1 MSVKTGEEDGRWMRV
16 GIQRGVYA
24 GRSSKLRPRSDR
36 SDECK
41 SGRGGWAL
49 GLCALVGLVALVVY
63 AATAQRGVSW
73 QDSGHFQHYVLTG
86 TFTNLGGGGLAVVHP
101 WYLKTAHWFCLCFPA
116 TWRLTAVN
124 AYSGVGAAVA
134 LALCALLLLQLT
146 QRVTAVAAG
155 VITLGLAHMVWWLAT
170 VAEVYT
176 WSLAFLFAEL
186 LCLLR
191 VCRAESETSW
201 RYAWYGLLFL
211 NGMHASLHNAAF
223 LNLPVY
229 GALWLFSRST
239 AQPQGWGRVWFGLF
253 CAFSWLVGAV
263 LLVAMVLHELGAGN
277 SLLATLQSLLVG
289 DRYGAIVLG
298 IGGVDLRLAL
308 ANLALAG
315 VSFISPC
322 WLFAFASVRQP
333 CCDGKLFRR
342 ALLALTAIQAFFWI
356 RYFVPDQATFVVPTL
371 GLAAV
376 WLGMGA
382 ARCQGRS
389 VATLLAIGVCMQI
402 LLPPVLAQTTQ
413 RFAVRARLLPFRD
426 EARYWLVPWKHNE
439 RSAQQFVEAVDQQL
453 SEGDLLIGDLTAV
466 NPIMAAWAAKT
477 VSSACQLLSEWAG
490 ETEAEKLARA
500 EAALSEGRR
509 AYVIS
514 PVPGYAPAAILE
526 RFDFV
531 REGVLWRIK
540 EKR

>member
-1 MSVKTGEEDGRWMRV
+1 MTRFWVSERGRV
-16 GIQRGVYA
+16 
-24 GRSSKLRPRSDR
+24 
-36 SDECK
+36 
-41 SGRGGWAL
+41 L
-49 GLCALVGLVALVVY
+49 GLCALVGLAALAVY

-86 TFTNLGGGGLAVVHP
+86 TFTDLGGGGLALVHP
-101 WYLKTAHWFCLCFPA
+101 WYLKTARLFCMAFPQSL
-116 TWRLTAVN
+116 RVYAVN
-124 AYSGVGAAVA
+124 LYSGVGMALAVTLVFVLIRRLTGSALAAIAAAV
-134 LALCALLLLQLT
+134 
-146 QRVTAVAAG
+146 
-155 VITLGLAHMVWWLAT
+155 TLGFAHMVWWLAT
-170 VAEVYT
+170 IAEVYT

-186 LCLLR
+186 LCVLR

-201 RYAWYGLLFL
+201 RHAWYGLLFL

-239 AQPQGWGRVWFGLF
+239 AQPQGWGRVWFGFF
-253 CAFSWLVGAV
+253 CAFSWLAGAV
-263 LLVAMVLHELGAGN
+263 LLVAMVLHELVAGS
-277 SLLATLQSLLVG
+277 SLLMTFRSLLVG
-289 DRYGAIVLG
+289 DQYGAIVLG
-298 IGGVDLRLAL
+298 IGGVNLRLAL

-322 WLFAFASVRQP
+322 WLFAFAGVRQP
-333 CCDGKLFRR
+333 CCDEKLFRR
-342 ALLALTAIQAFFWI
+342 ALLALTAIHTFFWI

-389 VATLLAIGVCMQI
+389 VVAMLAIGVCVQI

-413 RFAVRARLLPFRD
+413 RFAARARSLPFRD

-439 RSAQQFVEAVDQQL
+439 RSAQQYVEAVDQQL
-453 SEGDLLIGDLTAV
+453 HAEDLLISDLTAV
-466 NPIMAAWAAKT
+466 NPIMAARAAKT
-477 VSSACQLLSEWAG
+477 VSSECQLLLEWAG
-490 ETEAEKLARA
+490 ETEAEKLVRA

-509 AYVIS
+509 VYVVS
-514 PVPGYAPAAILE
+514 PVAGYAPAAILE

-531 REGVLWRIK
+531 REGVLWRMK